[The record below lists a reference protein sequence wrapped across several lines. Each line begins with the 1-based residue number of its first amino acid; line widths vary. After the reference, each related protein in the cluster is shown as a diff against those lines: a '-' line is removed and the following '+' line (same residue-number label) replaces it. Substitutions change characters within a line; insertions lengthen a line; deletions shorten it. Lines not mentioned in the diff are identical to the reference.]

1 MINVCVLYNT
11 YIERVPVDDIQYT
24 RVSKYLYIALS
35 YDHMIISL
43 YSFSF
48 WVFEFSI

>member
-11 YIERVPVDDIQYT
+11 YIERVPVDIQYI
-24 RVSKYLYIALS
+24 SIIYIFIALS
-35 YDHMIISL
+35 YDHMIISS